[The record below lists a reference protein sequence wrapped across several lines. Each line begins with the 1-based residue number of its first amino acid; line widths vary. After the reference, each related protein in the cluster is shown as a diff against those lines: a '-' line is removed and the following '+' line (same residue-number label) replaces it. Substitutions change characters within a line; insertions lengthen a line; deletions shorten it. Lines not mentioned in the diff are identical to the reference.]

1 MGWIDTHAHLADPHL
16 EIQLDDVL
24 VRARSANLDG
34 VLCVAVDEETSQQ
47 CVELTSRSEM
57 LRASVGIHPNYGQ
70 LASPHA
76 WRTVEELA
84 EHPRV
89 VALGETGL
97 DKYWDD
103 CPFELQLEFF
113 RKHWTLSRTTNLPVI
128 VHMRE
133 CEAEMR
139 NALQQEFA
147 HGTLRGVMHSFSG
160 SLETALRCLDF
171 GMYISFAGMLTYKK
185 STELREVA
193 KQIPLERLL
202 VETDCP
208 YLSPEPHRSKRPNEP
223 AWVVHTARV
232 LADTKSIP
240 VSELMKY
247 TRQNTMNLFSRWNST
262 EPASARL
269 L

>member
-16 EIQLDDVL
+16 MVQLDDVL
-24 VRARSANLDG
+24 IRARSANLEG

-47 CVELTSRSEM
+47 CVELTLRSDM

-70 LASPHA
+70 LASTHA
-76 WRTVEELA
+76 WQTVEKLA
-84 EHPRV
+84 ENPRV
-89 VALGETGL
+89 VALGESGL

-113 RKHWTLSRTTNLPVI
+113 RKHWALSRATNLPVI
-128 VHMRE
+128 VHMRD
-133 CEAEMR
+133 CEAEMLE
-139 NALQQEFA
+139 ALHAESA
-147 HGTLRGVMHSFSG
+147 HGTLRGVMHSFAG
-160 SLETALRCLDF
+160 SLDTALRCLDF

-185 STELREVA
+185 SVDLREVA

-232 LADTKSIP
+232 LAEAKSIS
-240 VSELMKY
+240 VNELMKH
-247 TRQNTMNLFSRWNST
+247 THENTVALFSRWNAT
-262 EPASARL
+262 EPTSAR
-269 L
+269 